1 MDLGTANITSGS
13 INDTDSVTMLAPYKF
28 DLSDAGLGGDMAIV
42 DLNTK
47 TSKLL
52 PVNLSLETYSS

>member
-1 MDLGTANITSGS
+1 
-13 INDTDSVTMLAPYKF
+13 MLAPYKF

>member
-1 MDLGTANITSGS
+1 
-13 INDTDSVTMLAPYKF
+13 
-28 DLSDAGLGGDMAIV
+28 MAIV